1 MCWHEIFNWIVRIIK
16 YLVRAILNK
25 NKNTESMKVYK
36 NIDVVQINI
45 KAGVREYFLPKNVD
59 WADKVIDKI
68 VLYSSPQELEVTS
81 PVDRIT
87 KVLDQE
93 EISALYFDFYSS
105 EEKEIANNLEAK
117 NILYTNNNCFELN
130 SKISLQLSKI
140 FFAEASPNDGCLLL
154 YIFYGTKTVENVDIP
169 KRNVTVQIPI
179 SAGEEITL
187 SDVIDT
193 YIHATNGRVK
203 GILSWGSLTS
213 GLGNFITLRDH
224 NYRTIIKDLPITM
237 CRPPMLYD
245 GLGTYESAEQVQV
258 DSLYL
263 DNEDVDFA
271 NSYIQNTFGENGTV
285 FPITLTF
292 LY

>member
-1 MCWHEIFNWIVRIIK
+1 MSISICKMI
-16 YLVRAILNK
+16 YNK
-25 NKNTESMKVYK
+25 NRVETSLKNKESMKVYK
-36 NIDVVQINI
+36 NIDVVQINV
-45 KAGVREYFLPKNVD
+45 KSGVREYFLPKNVD

-68 VLYSSPQELEVTS
+68 VLYTAPQEVDVIS

-87 KVLDQE
+87 RVLDQDDV
-93 EISALYFDFYSS
+93 SSLYFNFYSAD
-105 EEKEIANNLEAK
+105 EQEIAINLESK
-117 NILYTNNNCFELN
+117 SISNTNNNCFEIK
-130 SKISLQLSKI
+130 SKLSLQLSKI
-140 FFAEASPNDGCLLL
+140 FFAQASPGDGCLLL
-154 YIFYGTKTVENVDIP
+154 YVFYGTKTIENVDIP

-203 GILSWGSLTS
+203 GVLSWGSLTS
-213 GLGNFITLRDH
+213 GLGSFITLRDH

-258 DSLYL
+258 NSLYL

-271 NSYIQNTFGENGTV
+271 NSYIQNTFEIGKV